1 LPRWSFRGAAPLA
14 LPPGRLPVLLGRG
27 VGRTGVLVAVVVIDV
42 PVDVCVLDPVQVP
55 MLVGMVVRIV
65 VVVGVVVGARLIHG
79 RDFRGAALRTFRAWE
94 WYG

>member
-1 LPRWSFRGAAPLA
+1 
-14 LPPGRLPVLLGRG
+14 
-27 VGRTGVLVAVVVIDV
+27 VLVAVVVIDV

-65 VVVGVVVGARLIHG
+65 VVVGARLIHG